1 MTTFEAGLSIALGLA
16 LAAATGF
23 RVFLPMLI
31 ASIAAHTG
39 HLPLGEHF
47 TWLGSLPAMIMLAV
61 AATAEVAAYYIP
73 VVDNVLDA
81 LATPAA
87 LVAGSLVAAAVM
99 VDLPPLV
106 KWSAAIIGGAGA
118 ASGGAASSGASASIR
133 RAKASADPCEPSA
146 VAILRAAAKSSGWSG
161 ASHRPRMQCSRA
173 ESSRSCSTKIRTS
186 SARSARSS
194 GARATARS
202 IASINASPCSI
213 QSTSAI
219 CGDVLRTGSCP
230 VVPQSG

>member
-118 ASGGAASSGASASIR
+118 AGTMQMLTTAVRAKSTALTGGIGNPVLSTAEAGGAVFISVLALLA
-133 RAKASADPCEPSA
+133 PL
-146 VAILRAAAKSSGWSG
+146 VAIAVLAIGIWWIVRLVRRLA
-161 ASHRPRMQCSRA
+161 
-173 ESSRSCSTKIRTS
+173 SRS
-186 SARSARSS
+186 RSAAYQRSN
-194 GARATARS
+194 T
-202 IASINASPCSI
+202 
-213 QSTSAI
+213 T
-219 CGDVLRTGSCP
+219 
-230 VVPQSG
+230 